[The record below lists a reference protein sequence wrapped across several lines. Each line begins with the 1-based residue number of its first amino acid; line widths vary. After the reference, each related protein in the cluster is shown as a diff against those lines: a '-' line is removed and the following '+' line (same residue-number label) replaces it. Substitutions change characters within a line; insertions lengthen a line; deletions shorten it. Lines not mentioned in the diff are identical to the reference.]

1 MLGKNSHTN
10 ISKYYLAI
18 RVKNVSELV
27 GGWCANGKETSELAE
42 EGPHSRMRSEGL
54 PWDSSPGA

>member
-42 EGPHSRMRSEGL
+42 EGPHRRMRSEEL

>member
-27 GGWCANGKETSELAE
+27 GGWCANGKEMSELAE
-42 EGPHSRMRSEGL
+42 EGPHRRMRSEGL
-54 PWDSSPGA
+54 P